1 MPINRAY
8 RTPEVREG
16 SFLTT
21 PRPQPDAA
29 TALSKTTRRVLAS
42 LVRSLAS
49 LTMLTTVEDRQ
60 LVRATELVRLAI
72 EELTPSA
79 RSGRYEG
86 VPGLS
91 PGSDTNDLIW
101 ETHAAFGASNP
112 LAPPVEAE
120 EHHGRVTGN
129 VTFDRAWEGGPGLVY
144 GGFIAAVFDGM
155 CGRAVMSAGHVGV
168 TRSLTVRFLRPTP
181 LRRPLKVETVAGEPV
196 GRNVSVTGQLW
207 DGDTLT
213 CEAEAVFTC
222 VGADQYRA

>member
-1 MPINRAY
+1 
-8 RTPEVREG
+8 V
-16 SFLTT
+16 TT
-21 PRPQPDAA
+21 QPPHPDATTGA
-29 TALSKTTRRVLAS
+29 PKATRRVLAG

-49 LTMLTTVEDRQ
+49 LTMLTTVEDRR
-60 LVRATELVRLAI
+60 LVRATELIRSAI

-120 EHHGRVTGN
+120 EHYGRVTGN
-129 VTFDRAWEGGPGLVY
+129 VTFESAWEGGPDLVY

-181 LRRPLKVETVAGEPV
+181 LRRSLKLETVAGEPV
-196 GRNVSVTGQLW
+196 GRNVSVTGQMW
-207 DGDTLT
+207 DGETLT
-213 CEAEAVFTC
+213 CEADAIFTC
-222 VGADQYRA
+222 VSVDQYRA

>member
-1 MPINRAY
+1 
-8 RTPEVREG
+8 V
-16 SFLTT
+16 TT
-21 PRPQPDAA
+21 APPRPEATSGQPEIPRR
-29 TALSKTTRRVLAS
+29 ALAN

-60 LVRATELVRLAI
+60 LVEATQLVREAI
-72 EELTPSA
+72 EELSA
-79 RSGRYEG
+79 SVRSGRYAG

-91 PGSDTNDLIW
+91 PGSDTNDLVW

-112 LAPPVEAE
+112 LAPPVEVE
-120 EHHGRVTGN
+120 EYRGRVTGN
-129 VTFDRAWEGGPGLVY
+129 VTFGRAWEGGPGLAY
-144 GGFIAAVFDGM
+144 GGFIAAVFDGL

-181 LRRPLKVETVAGEPV
+181 LHRSLKVQAVAGERV

-222 VGADQYRA
+222 VQTDQYRA